1 MKQENGKLLCKK
13 MVLGE
18 PDASGRRRPVETDE
32 TVEID
37 CDVVISAVG
46 EKVDPAVF
54 EAAGVQLDAKG
65 LPDLKT
71 NVEGV
76 YAAGDC
82 FRGPATVVEGIA
94 DATAFAAAVLG
105 EAHEAYIP
113 AEAHATREEAI
124 GRKGVLCLSAK
135 CEGDR
140 CLSCNVV
147 CQCCVDVCPNR
158 ANVAIALPDGRH
170 QILHVDQM
178 CNECGNCLVFCPYD
192 SRPYKE
198 KFTLFHDRAG
208 FDESTENTGVLPL
221 GGEKVLV
228 RVNGAVSEVDLSQPN
243 DLDPAVET
251 MILTVLHNYGYL
263 IG

>member
-1 MKQENGKLLCKK
+1 MI
-13 MVLGE
+13 LGE

-46 EKVDPAVF
+46 EKVDSSVF
-54 EAAGVQLDAKG
+54 DAAGVTLDAKG

-76 YAAGDC
+76 YTAGDC

-94 DATAFAAAVLG
+94 DATAFATAVLG
-105 EAHEAYIP
+105 AAHEAYIP

-124 GRKGVLCLSAK
+124 ARKGVLCLSAK

-158 ANVAIALPDGRH
+158 ANIAIALPDGRH

-208 FDESTENTGVLPL
+208 FDESTENTGFLPL

-228 RVNGAVSEVDLSQPN
+228 RANGAVSEVDLSQPN